1 MKPRAVF
8 LDRDDTLMVNVPYL
22 GDPNRVEIFPE
33 AAQALYALRHAG
45 FLLFVVSNQSGVGR
59 GLITRDQV
67 FAVNAEM
74 KRQLD
79 GDYIHAFYNSFAT
92 PDDPYATDRKPS
104 PELLLQA
111 AKVHDLDLPGSFFI
125 GDRLSDIECGL
136 NAGCRSVLL
145 THEKS
150 SRKENSDED
159 DAIARLKAHY
169 IASTLTDAAN
179 WILSVSSNVPVP
191 KTHGEV
197 E

>member
-1 MKPRAVF
+1 VKPRAVF

-22 GDPNRVEIFPE
+22 GDPTLVEIFPE
-33 AAQALYALRHAG
+33 AAAALYALRKAD

-74 KRQLD
+74 KRQLN
-79 GDYIHAFYNSFAT
+79 GDYIHAFFHSYAA

-111 AKVHDLDLPGSFFI
+111 AKAHDLDLAGSFFI

-136 NAGCRSVLL
+136 NAGCRTILL
-145 THEKS
+145 THANS
-150 SRKENSDED
+150 SRKENTDQED
-159 DAIARLKAHY
+159 AVARLKAHY
-169 IASTLTDAAN
+169 IASTLTEAVN
-179 WILSVSSNVPVP
+179 WILEVSSNVPWP
-191 KTHGEV
+191 KTHEIP
-197 E
+197 